1 MNAGLTIHQRKFEK
15 SRTFQFDTESLVYT
29 VRDRVGERTFTVPYQ
44 VIDTRDLSKLR
55 LKMPVFA
62 QALFGVILLSVGAL
76 MMMAMALAKSASP
89 FVVVA
94 GIVIVAI
101 VLAISNSGLL
111 AVSFTLV
118 PMAPAPPGANSNT
131 LSVIDDKRR
140 DQIVDELSKRSRERL
155 RTLFGTVNLNGDP
168 DKEAG
173 RMQWLKERG
182 AISEEEFA
190 EQLRQLRVRSN
201 ADHGQQET
209 RLN

>member
-1 MNAGLTIHQRKFEK
+1 M
-15 SRTFQFDTESLVYT
+15 
-29 VRDRVGERTFTVPYQ
+29 VP
-44 VIDTRDLSKLR
+44 V
-55 LKMPVFA
+55 
-62 QALFGVILLSVGAL
+62 
-76 MMMAMALAKSASP
+76 
-89 FVVVA
+89 
-94 GIVIVAI
+94 
-101 VLAISNSGLL
+101 
-111 AVSFTLV
+111 
-118 PMAPAPPGANSNT
+118 PPGANSNT

-190 EQLRQLRVRSN
+190 EQLRRLRVRSN